1 MGLFDAIKY
10 PKVGLYKRAIKMN
23 SSDHQLRVK
32 LGEVYLNIFK
42 ESGREDFRQEAI
54 KSFEEARQL
63 GNTNAV
69 VFLGIGEF
77 LEETDNLDEAKK
89 IYREGID
96 KFVARVRTSPSCKEE
111 HALNVVQLYKKVNKL
126 AAAGIEIDGVREQL
140 ETVPKSLLVMLDDL
154 SKK

>member
-1 MGLFDAIKY
+1 MGFFDAIKY
-10 PKVGLYKRAIKMN
+10 PKVGLYKRAIKTN

-42 ESGREDFRQEAI
+42 ESGREEFREEAVR
-54 KSFEEARQL
+54 SFEAARKM

-69 VFLGIGEF
+69 LFLGIGEF
-77 LEETDNLDEAKK
+77 LEETDNLDGAKK
-89 IYREGID
+89 VYREGID
-96 KFVARVRTSPSCKEE
+96 RFVARVRKSPSCKEE

-126 AAAGIEIDGVREQL
+126 AEAGIEIDGVREQL